1 MRYNLSTKTKPLK
14 EISHML
20 QKHITIEQL
29 VCIQIYQKF
38 KINAYQC
45 SLIMGIGKDKVYR
58 YYKLF
63 KEGLKPLEIYQQYK
77 VNKSKCGR
85 KKKILSE
92 GKLDIINELLDNDW
106 SLDSIC
112 GRDYLLGTDERYC
125 TKTLYRIVQDK
136 IIDAS
141 KLRRKGKRKP
151 NNHQE
156 TRGKINDCKTIH
168 ERNEKYPDTPE
179 SKEFGHFEG
188 DTIIGEKRK
197 SAIVTLVEK
206 TSKYIVLLKASR
218 KSQDVL
224 EAMKSWFNSCEDG
237 YVKTIT
243 FDRGKEF
250 AKWKD
255 MEALGKTEVYFSDPG
270 SPGQRGLNENSN
282 GIVRKDLPKS
292 TDLSKHSQE
301 ELNKIADKWNSIP
314 RKSLGYFTPKEKMEM
329 AVGTANL
336 LSTA

>member
-1 MRYNLSTKTKPLK
+1 
-14 EISHML
+14 
-20 QKHITIEQL
+20 
-29 VCIQIYQKF
+29 
-38 KINAYQC
+38 
-45 SLIMGIGKDKVYR
+45 
-58 YYKLF
+58 
-63 KEGLKPLEIYQQYK
+63 
-77 VNKSKCGR
+77 
-85 KKKILSE
+85 
-92 GKLDIINELLDNDW
+92 
-106 SLDSIC
+106 
-112 GRDYLLGTDERYC
+112 
-125 TKTLYRIVQDK
+125 
-136 IIDAS
+136 
-141 KLRRKGKRKP
+141 
-151 NNHQE
+151 
-156 TRGKINDCKTIH
+156 
-168 ERNEKYPDTPE
+168 
-179 SKEFGHFEG
+179 
-188 DTIIGEKRK
+188 
-197 SAIVTLVEK
+197 
-206 TSKYIVLLKASR
+206 
-218 KSQDVL
+218 
-224 EAMKSWFNSCEDG
+224 MKSWFNSCEDG